1 MLEFSKLFCHSPAI
15 DMARLSDIASLTGVN
30 ISTVSKALRGKDD
43 INPQTRRRIIDAAKK
58 LKYSSRRAAGG
69 ELPGSSGMIGVIC
82 PEIRSGYYARIVTA
96 LERFLR
102 HRGFGMLLGF
112 SDFIHQHEVALL
124 DQFRQKSVSGIV
136 CVTEHEKIEYELRTF
151 RKVHDTPVVV
161 VATVIAIEDFDYV
174 KVNDALG
181 VRMAVAHLHDL
192 GHSLVGF
199 VGDTVS
205 RQRRDVFAD
214 AVHQYGMPV
223 REEYFRMGP
232 ERFEVGGYLRMKEL
246 LCQRTPPTAVLAAY
260 DDVAIGAMRA
270 ISEAGLSVP
279 GDISVIGIDG
289 IEVGG
294 YLSTSLTSVSCDTEE
309 MAATAGRILLKKA
322 GDRGVTLVQHVE
334 LNPELVIRESTAA
347 PRPARAAAAR
357 QVTKR
362 KRSRV

>member
-1 MLEFSKLFCHSPAI
+1 
-15 DMARLSDIASLTGVN
+15 MARLSDIASMTGVN

-43 INPQTRRRIIDAAKK
+43 INPQTRRRIVEAAKK
-58 LKYSSRRAAGG
+58 LKYSSHRAAGAAQAG
-69 ELPGSSGMIGVIC
+69 ISGTIGVIC

-96 LERFLR
+96 LESFLR

-112 SDFIHQHEVALL
+112 TDFIHQREVAML
-124 DQFRQKSVSGIV
+124 DQFRQKSVSGII
-136 CVTEHEKIEYELRTF
+136 CVTEHEKIEYDLRDF
-151 RKVHDTPVVV
+151 RRVHDTPVVV

-205 RQRRDVFAD
+205 RQRRDAFAD
-214 AVHQYGMPV
+214 AVEQLGMPV
-223 REEYFRMGP
+223 REDYFRMGS

-246 LCQRTPPTAVLAAY
+246 LRQRIPPTAVLAAY

-279 GDISVIGIDG
+279 GDISVVGIDG
-289 IEVGG
+289 IEVGA
-294 YLSTSLTSVSCDTEE
+294 YLAPSLTSVTCDTAE
-309 MAATAGRILLKKA
+309 MAETAARILLKKA

-347 PRPARAAAAR
+347 PRPARGVPAR
-357 QVTKR
+357 RVAK
-362 KRSRV
+362 KKKSRR